1 MDNPTEVKRQKHLR
15 VKEKTRNVTYRLPVH
30 IVEELE
36 TEAMNRN
43 ISQNVLAKQVLG
55 KFISWDRFADKIGM
69 IPVPRKILESLG
81 SKMDPNDI
89 NTIINTIKPIIT
101 NNVMF
106 IKGKYD
112 LKRCIETL
120 EDYMRASGMNSDH
133 RVEGSLHHFVIQH
146 ELGFKWSLF
155 TAQLLKEIFHEFL
168 PKQNVKAQTTEST
181 VIVTIALGAD
191 FSEHDY

>member
-1 MDNPTEVKRQKHLR
+1 MDNPTQVKRQKHIPK
-15 VKEKTRNVTYRLPVH
+15 KEKTRNVTYRLPVH

-36 TEAMNRN
+36 TEAMNQN
-43 ISQNVLAKQVLG
+43 ISHNVLAKQILG
-55 KFISWDRFADKIGM
+55 KYISWDRFAEKIGM
-69 IPVPRKILESLG
+69 IPVPRKILEDLG
-81 SKMDPNDI
+81 SKMEPKDI
-89 NTIINTIKPIIT
+89 DTIINTIKPIIT

-120 EDYMRASGMNSDH
+120 EDYMKASGMNSDH
-133 RVEGSLHHFVIQH
+133 RVEGNLHHFVIQH

-168 PKQNVKAQTTEST
+168 PEQNVKAQTTEST